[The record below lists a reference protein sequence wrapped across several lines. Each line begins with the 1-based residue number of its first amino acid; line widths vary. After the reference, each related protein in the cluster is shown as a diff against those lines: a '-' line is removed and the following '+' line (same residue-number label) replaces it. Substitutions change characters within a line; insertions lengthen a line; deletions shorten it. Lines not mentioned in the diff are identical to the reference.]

1 MDKLPEFISN
11 HPLLFVA
18 AGLIIGLMI
27 INEWRIRTRGFV
39 SLLPSQVVQ
48 GINQGA
54 TLLDIRGD
62 SAFKKGHI
70 LNALHMPADKVS
82 DVVKKITDKNK
93 PIIVYCETGMSCT
106 RVATVL
112 VKDGYT
118 QVSMLRGGIQAWIQD
133 KLPIS
138 KSK

>member
-70 LNALHMPADKVS
+70 LNALHMPPTKY
-82 DVVKKITDKNK
+82 
-93 PIIVYCETGMSCT
+93 P
-106 RVATVL
+106 
-112 VKDGYT
+112 
-118 QVSMLRGGIQAWIQD
+118 ML
-133 KLPIS
+133 
-138 KSK
+138 